1 MDNEKQAIER
11 ATAESFLLHYNR
23 EHGTDY
29 RVDSLAGPGTSPDVK
44 CVNSAKAILWIEI
57 TMMEDSLG
65 DIKSA
70 LGRSEHKSFDA
81 IRMHLC
87 EVKGGKSEISFNQL
101 DGNVQMQL
109 IEVLKQKF
117 QKRYGQNVALVV
129 RATGVDWDWQLIL
142 PRVQTEFHDIH
153 IPFDHGVWLLS
164 RAKNRLYK
172 IF

>member
-1 MDNEKQAIER
+1 MDDEKQAIER
-11 ATAESFLLHYNR
+11 ATAEGFLLHYNR

-29 RVDSLAGPGTSPDVK
+29 RVDSVAGPGISPDVE
-44 CVNSAKAILWIEI
+44 CINSAKAILWIEI
-57 TMMEDSLG
+57 TMTEDSFG

-70 LGRSEHKSFDA
+70 LGRSEHKSFSA
-81 IRMHLC
+81 TRIHLS
-87 EVKGGKSEISFNQL
+87 EVKEGKGEIPFNQL
-101 DGNVQMQL
+101 DGNVRMQL
-109 IEVLKQKF
+109 VEVLKQKF

-142 PRVQTEFHDIH
+142 PRVQAEFHDNR
-153 IPFDHGVWLLS
+153 IPFDRGVWLLS